1 MDPSSTNWDTVV
13 LKDISA
19 GGILFNYYNNNFEL
33 DSLLDIKIDV
43 PKNAPT
49 INCVGKVIRNYKPQS
64 SSMYDIAIRFIN
76 IGRQDKELLLK

>member
-19 GGILFNYYNNNFEL
+19 GGILFNYNNNFEL
-33 DSLLDIKIDV
+33 DLLLDIKIDV
-43 PKNAPT
+43 PKYAPT

-76 IGRQDKELLLK
+76 IGRQDIELLLK